1 MSDPSSQITFAGV
14 SLSGFATLGLR
25 VGYDKVP
32 GGASVLRMANG
43 DAVRQEFWDKAL
55 ITLTCTGVAPS
66 GLKGLDYDQTFTLI
80 VPDPDDPGATGLPQS
95 ASYTVY
101 ASLREEHDIN
111 GAVSAWTLVCEEA

>member
-1 MSDPSSQITFAGV
+1 MSDPSSQITFALID
-14 SLSGFATLGLR
+14 LSGFATLGLR
-25 VGYDKVP
+25 IGYDKVA

-43 DAVRQEFWDKAL
+43 DAVRQEFWAKNL

-66 GLKGLDYDQTFTLI
+66 GLKALDYDQTFTLT
-80 VPDPDDPGATGLPQS
+80 VPDPDDPSATGLPQA

-101 ASLREEHDIN
+101 ATLREEHDIN